1 MDLINKDENTA
12 KKQKKMILLA
22 VKFELSINGVIEGTA
37 DGVDANIAAIQGT
50 LAEQPKELSKG

>member
-1 MDLINKDENTA
+1 MKVQQRN
-12 KKQKKMILLA
+12 KKMILLA
-22 VKFELSINGVIEGTA
+22 VKFELSINGVTEGTA